1 MKNNND
7 SVISKLDKIKS
18 YLNKLIIGQKENK
31 NKNNRNKPALDK
43 RTIRKRVKSE
53 IINVKQMGVNLKFG
67 FNKKI
72 KTIIKTKIKMIFV
85 CLLKKNKWEKY
96 KKQIH
101 KRQTRNNYTK

>member
-1 MKNNND
+1 MIEYTNKMNNNIISLKNNND

-85 CLLKKNKWEKY
+85 CLLKKNK
-96 KKQIH
+96 
-101 KRQTRNNYTK
+101 